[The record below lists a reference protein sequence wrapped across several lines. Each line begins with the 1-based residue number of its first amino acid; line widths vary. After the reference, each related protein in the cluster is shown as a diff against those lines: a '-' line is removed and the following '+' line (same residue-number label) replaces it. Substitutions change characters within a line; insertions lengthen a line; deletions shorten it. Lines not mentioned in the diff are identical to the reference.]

1 MIMTI
6 RNANKNDIDGIVR
19 IHCSAFKGFFL
30 TSLGVD
36 FLKFYYLNFV
46 RSKETVTLVA
56 EDGNRVVGFS
66 AATTNCKGFNSRL
79 IKSNLFSFGMLA
91 MKLVF
96 TNPKALLRLVK
107 NLTKKVLKL
116 MTMKS
121 MRSCILLE

>member
-1 MIMTI
+1 MTI
-6 RNANKNDIDGIVR
+6 RNANENDIEGIVR

-30 TSLGVD
+30 TSLGAD

-79 IKSNLFSFGMLA
+79 IKSNLFGFLHAHSEIDFH
-91 MKLVF
+91 KPESI
-96 TNPKALLRLVK
+96 T
-107 NLTKKVLKL
+107 
-116 MTMKS
+116 S
-121 MRSCILLE
+121 SS